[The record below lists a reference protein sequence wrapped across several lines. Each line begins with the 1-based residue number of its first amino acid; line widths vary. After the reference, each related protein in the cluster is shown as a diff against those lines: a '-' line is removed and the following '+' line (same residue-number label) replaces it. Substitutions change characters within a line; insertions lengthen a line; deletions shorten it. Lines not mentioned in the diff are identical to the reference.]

1 MVDSPLARSAEQHP
15 PVPQIAPTPSGSS
28 SRQASAPLR
37 RARKLHQQ
45 GVAHAGQNRWGP
57 ALDAFRQAAR
67 ILPDH
72 PGFHY
77 AIGVA
82 LCRLDRF
89 VEAIDAFNGEV
100 AVNPGHGPAVAEI
113 GTCLARTGRTREG
126 IPYLREGLRLF
137 PSMPLAQYSLGL
149 ALLSENR
156 RAEALAALDK
166 AIGLNGAYADAY
178 RTRGLAYAMD
188 GQFDRAVA
196 DLQASATL
204 DSANFQAIIELG
216 ANFGMAER
224 NLQAA
229 QLFEMAAKVAPDTAL
244 PQYVFGQFL
253 INHRQFEKGLDYID
267 RAVEL
272 DPLHGESF
280 VARGF
285 GFLGQ
290 GRVEEAVAAF
300 RRAGEL
306 RPDDATI
313 AGTLLFALQHKP
325 GVCERE
331 LFVEHRKWG
340 ALYRRALV
348 RDRLSF
354 PNAPDPGRRPRIG
367 IVSADLHRHA
377 AAFLTIRAFEQLAAD
392 GFPIVGFNT
401 AKPEVSDDFTD
412 RFKAASCGWH
422 DVVELDDDA
431 LVGRIAEEKID
442 ILFDLA
448 GHTAGNRLGVF
459 SRRAAPVQ
467 LGWAGYV
474 GTVGLDSYDGL
485 IADPVEVPRGH
496 DEFYVEPV
504 IRLPDCYVCY
514 QPPSDPPEVAPLP
527 CLAAGHVTFG
537 CFNRPAKLNAR
548 LGGMWA
554 RILAAVPNSR
564 ILMVYGGLNEPST
577 SKAIATMLAGG
588 GVPME
593 RIDLVGDSEQSK
605 LLAAYGRVDLALDP
619 TPYSGG
625 VTTLEAMWMGVPTV
639 TLVGDTFAGRH
650 SASHLTAAGIPEFC
664 AATPDD
670 YVGLAVDWS
679 RRPEELADL
688 RRSLRDRVAAS
699 PLCDP
704 PRFARN
710 LGGELTRL
718 WQAWCADRTGSG
730 R

>member
-1 MVDSPLARSAEQHP
+1 MVDSPLARSARCQSP
-15 PVPQIAPTPSGSS
+15 APYAAPGQPGPST
-28 SRQASAPLR
+28 RQASAPLR
-37 RARKLHQQ
+37 RARKIHEQ
-45 GVAHAGQNRWGP
+45 GGAYANQNRWGP

-67 ILPDH
+67 LLPDH

-77 AIGVA
+77 AVGVA

-89 VEAIDAFNGEV
+89 GEAIEAFNAEITI
-100 AVNPGHGPAVAEI
+100 NPGHGPAVAEI

-126 IPYLREGLRLF
+126 IPYLQEGLRLF

-149 ALLSENR
+149 ALLTEDR
-156 RAEALAALDK
+156 RAEALAALDM
-166 AIGLNGAYADAY
+166 AIGLDGTFADAY
-178 RTRGLAYAMD
+178 RTRGLAHVMD

-196 DLQASATL
+196 DLQAAATL
-204 DSANFQAIIELG
+204 DSSNYKAIIELG
-216 ANFGMAER
+216 ANFGQAER

-244 PQYVFGQFL
+244 PHYVFGQFL
-253 INHRQFEKGLDYID
+253 INHKQFERGLGYVE
-267 RAVEL
+267 RALDL
-272 DPLHGESF
+272 DPLHAESF

-285 GFLGQ
+285 GYLGQ
-290 GRVEEAVAAF
+290 GRVEEAVTAF

-306 RPDDATI
+306 RSDDATI

-325 GVCERE
+325 GVTERE
-331 LFVEHRKWG
+331 LFIEHRKWG
-340 ALYRRALV
+340 VLYRTGV
-348 RDRLSF
+348 VDRLAF
-354 PNAPDPGRRPRIG
+354 ANPPNPDRLPRVG

-392 GFPIVGFNT
+392 GFPIVCFNT
-401 AKPEVSDDFTD
+401 AKTDLLDDMSD
-412 RFKAASCGWH
+412 RFKAASAGWH
-422 DVVELDDDA
+422 DVVDVNDDA
-431 LVGRIAEEKID
+431 LARLIAEEGID
-442 ILFDLA
+442 VLFDLA
-448 GHTAGNRLGVF
+448 GHTAGNRLGLF

-485 IADPVEVPRGH
+485 IADPVEVPPGH
-496 DEFYVEPV
+496 DDFYVEPV

-514 QPPSDPPEVAPLP
+514 QPPADPPEVGSLP

-554 RILAAVPNSR
+554 RILEAVPDSR
-564 ILMVYGGLNEPST
+564 ILMVYGGLSEPST
-577 SKAIATMLAGG
+577 HKAVTGLLAEG
-588 GVPME
+588 GVPLE
-593 RIDLVGDSEQSK
+593 RVDLVGEAEQAK

-650 SASHLTAAGIPEFC
+650 AASHLSAAGIPEFC

-670 YVGLAVDWS
+670 YVALAVDWAG
-679 RRPEELADL
+679 RTDDLAEL
-688 RRSLRDRVAAS
+688 RRGLRDRVAAS
-699 PLCDP
+699 PLCDA
-704 PRFARN
+704 PRFARH
-710 LGGELTRL
+710 LGGELVRL
-718 WQAWCADRTGSG
+718 WRDWCALKSG
-730 R
+730 VGRR